1 MSGKGEPVPVASR
14 TLYLVGTPIGNMGDL
29 STRAAG
35 VLRSV
40 DRIAAEDT
48 RRTGRLLERIGGRR
62 PPLVSFHAHNEAAR
76 TARLVDRLL
85 QGESIA
91 VVTDAGN
98 PGISDPAERL
108 VRAAVEAGI
117 DVVPVPGPSAFLAAL
132 VASGLPTGRFRF
144 EGYLPSR
151 GAARRRAL
159 GDLRPERATIVLHE
173 SPKRV
178 HALLTEIADLL
189 GERPVVLAR
198 ELTKKF
204 EEFYR
209 GSASE
214 AVARLER
221 DPPRGEYVVLVGGAG
236 EGEPLP
242 AEPVLDLVRE
252 EIAAGRSLRDSV
264 RAAARIARWKE
275 QEVYRIVREREGE

>member
-1 MSGKGEPVPVASR
+1 MTTSMG
-14 TLYLVGTPIGNMGDL
+14 TLYLVGTPIGNMDDL
-29 STRAAG
+29 STRAASI
-35 VLRSV
+35 LRSV

-48 RRTGRLLERIGGRR
+48 RRTGRLLGRIGGNR

-76 TARLVDRLL
+76 TTELIERLR

-117 DVVPVPGPSAFLAAL
+117 DIVPVPGPSAFLAAL
-132 VASGLPTGRFRF
+132 VASGLPTVRFRF
-144 EGYLPSR
+144 EGYLPSK
-151 GAARRRAL
+151 APARRKAL
-159 GDLRPERATIVLHE
+159 EALRSETATLILHE

-178 HALLTEIADLL
+178 CGLVKDIADLL

-198 ELTKKF
+198 EITKKF
-204 EEFYR
+204 EEFFR

-214 AVARLER
+214 VVAHL
-221 DPPRGEYVVLVGGAG
+221 DAKPPRGEYVILVGGAG
-236 EGEPLP
+236 EGEPL
-242 AEPVLDLVRE
+242 AEGPVLDLVRE
-252 EIAAGRSLRDSV
+252 EVAGGRSMRDSV
-264 RAAARIARWKE
+264 RTAARVAGWKE
-275 QEVYRIVREREGE
+275 QDVYRLVREKDR